1 MPFDPIEYTIGLREC
16 NKLCVLSPTG
26 NKNNI
31 FFEGG
36 LNLLYRYFSTGRYS
50 KKNHQI

>member
-1 MPFDPIEYTIGLREC
+1 VFF
-16 NKLCVLSPTG
+16 SPTG

-50 KKNHQI
+50 KKTIKVDLTVFFELISFMLE